1 MKNRIIALFLI
12 LALPGCIAYLFNGVD
27 SIKNFYSKQEYKTEF
42 TVEKVKHVEATP
54 SSGLGIDMR
63 GGGVTMGNINLSNGQ
78 YAPVSVPIDNGTPE
92 QFLVYLK
99 HQNEAYTLNSKEVY
113 EKAKGGQKT
122 FQLKLVKVYL
132 GKSLIHAYVSDN

>member
-1 MKNRIIALFLI
+1 MGKRIMILLLI
-12 LALPGCIAYLFNGVD
+12 IALPGCIAYLFKGAD
-27 SIKNFYSKQEYKTEF
+27 SIKNFYSRQEYKTEF
-42 TVEKVKHVEATP
+42 TVEKIKHVEMTP

-63 GGGVTMGNINLSNGQ
+63 SGGVTMGNINLSNGQ
-78 YAPVSVPIDNGTPE
+78 YIPVPVPIDYGTPE

-99 HQNEAYTLNSKEVY
+99 HQNEAYTLDSKEVY

-132 GKSLIHAYVSDN
+132 GKNLIHVYVSE